1 MLKLKYTK
9 KVERPHDYTGYF
21 CRPPRWL
28 EKGRS
33 FDNLTD
39 YSAFIQDAI
48 AHVVGDGHEE
58 MLTGIINTG
67 YYGFVFV
74 KPGSHISI
82 KPIAQ
87 YRQDEV
93 TLSVKIE
100 LLFPG
105 GKIA

>member
-1 MLKLKYTK
+1 MTILDTFADLQGGWKKEGKYAR
-9 KVERPHDYTGYF
+9 V
-21 CRPPRWL
+21 W
-28 EKGRS
+28 S